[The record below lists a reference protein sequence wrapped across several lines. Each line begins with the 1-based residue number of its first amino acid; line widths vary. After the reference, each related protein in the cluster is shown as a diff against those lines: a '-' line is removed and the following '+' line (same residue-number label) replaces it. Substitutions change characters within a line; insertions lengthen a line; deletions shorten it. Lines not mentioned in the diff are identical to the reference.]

1 MLFDGKDFPG
11 KTSFTVFNV
20 SSKTNYRFKVRA
32 VNFNGYG
39 PFSNVTTLN
48 TCTSPGFIAPP
59 RIVSISTNQVQVN
72 WTSPASDGG
81 CLITGYEL

>member
-11 KTSFTVFNV
+11 KTSFTVNDV
-20 SSKTNYRFKVRA
+20 SSKTNYWFKVWA

-39 PFSNVTTLN
+39 PFSDVAILN

-59 RIVSISTNQVQVN
+59 KIVSISTSSV
-72 WTSPASDGG
+72 
-81 CLITGYEL
+81 